1 MSMEILK
8 RRYKKLLSE
17 VKTDIHRFL
26 YHEIDWNQPLIG
38 IKGQRGVGKTT
49 LMLQRIKE
57 TDPTGRASFYASL
70 DNLWFSEH
78 SLIELAELFQVP
90 LDLLVGRVT
99 SKEDFWYRIVPLI
112 GLGDLAGA
120 VLNRKRATNRRKKNA
135 ATSGDGAK
143 SGS

>member
-26 YHEIDWNQPLIG
+26 YYEIDWNQPLIG

-57 TDPTGRASFYASL
+57 TDPTGSASFYASL

-78 SLIELAELFQVP
+78 SLIELAELLIVQGVSNLYLDEVHRFPGWERQV
-90 LDLLVGRVT
+90 
-99 SKEDFWYRIVPLI
+99 
-112 GLGDLAGA
+112 
-120 VLNRKRATNRRKKNA
+120 KNL
-135 ATSGDGAK
+135 
-143 SGS
+143 

>member
-1 MSMEILK
+1 MEHFYYICRKIGMSMEILK

-26 YHEIDWNQPLIG
+26 YYEIDWNQPLIG

-57 TDPTGRASFYASL
+57 TDPTGSASFYASL

-78 SLIELAELFQVP
+78 SLIELAEL
-90 LDLLVGRVT
+90 L
-99 SKEDFWYRIVPLI
+99 IVQGVSNL
-112 GLGDLAGA
+112 
-120 VLNRKRATNRRKKNA
+120 
-135 ATSGDGAK
+135 
-143 SGS
+143 